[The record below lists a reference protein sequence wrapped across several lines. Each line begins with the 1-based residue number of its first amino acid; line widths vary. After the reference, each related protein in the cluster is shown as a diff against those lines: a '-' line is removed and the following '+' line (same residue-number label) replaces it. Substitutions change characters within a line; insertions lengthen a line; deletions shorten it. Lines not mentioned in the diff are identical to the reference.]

1 MKNMNNKNKFK
12 LITVLLF
19 VGITIYLV
27 GEFLGFPEYLSVTKY
42 SSSSSQRQPFNE
54 IEEWQKQNNLDLKYI
69 NLTKFEVWRKQ
80 KTTKFILLETTPD
93 HWGGTCGGFAN
104 QIWAFAVMY
113 VWGQQTERYPG
124 YFDKPTFSC
133 DSFKNSPS
141 EIEQTFPVA
150 HRIFASFKPEEV
162 EGDTKFLVNYSINEV
177 IKTKEKYLRI
187 HFPPQIH
194 DLFKN
199 VKNQIKE
206 LYTFSFKIRTIVDE
220 YIEEIFGG
228 DDSHK
233 LCVYTRRGDFGPP
246 SNPRHHPTRKD
257 FTEEST
263 KFVFNEIKQ
272 INKNKEISLIL
283 LGADKKF
290 LSDLNF
296 DGINPK
302 RVFIPKNMPRG
313 QDIYFSTK
321 ICNTLI
327 ITASVST
334 FGWWI
339 GYLLNDIKSQIYF
352 YDDFDDNTIFQ
363 RKDFPPEWIPL
374 KFNLKTKQIIKGH

>member
-1 MKNMNNKNKFK
+1 
-12 LITVLLF
+12 
-19 VGITIYLV
+19 
-27 GEFLGFPEYLSVTKY
+27 
-42 SSSSSQRQPFNE
+42 
-54 IEEWQKQNNLDLKYI
+54 
-69 NLTKFEVWRKQ
+69 
-80 KTTKFILLETTPD
+80 
-93 HWGGTCGGFAN
+93 
-104 QIWAFAVMY
+104 MY

-141 EIEQTFPVA
+141 EMEQTFPVA

-177 IKTKEKYLRI
+177 TKTKEKYLRI
-187 HFPPQIH
+187 HYPPQIH

-206 LYTFSFKIRTIVDE
+206 LYTFSYKIRTIGDE
-220 YIEEIFGG
+220 YIEEIFKD

-246 SNPRHHPTRKD
+246 FNPRHHPSRKD

-363 RKDFPPEWIPL
+363 RKDFPSEWIPL

>member
-1 MKNMNNKNKFK
+1 MWRFAVIYVWGLQLGRYPGIFNNSAWTCDSLN
-12 LITVLLF
+12 L
-19 VGITIYLV
+19 
-27 GEFLGFPEYLSVTKY
+27 P
-42 SSSSSQRQPFNE
+42 NE
-54 IEEWQKQNNLDLKYI
+54 IEE
-69 NLTKFEVWRKQ
+69 
-80 KTTKFILLETTPD
+80 
-93 HWGGTCGGFAN
+93 
-104 QIWAFAVMY
+104 
-113 VWGQQTERYPG
+113 
-124 YFDKPTFSC
+124 
-133 DSFKNSPS
+133 
-141 EIEQTFPVA
+141 TFPVV
-150 HRIFASFKPEEV
+150 HKIFIYFKPNQTENN
-162 EGDTKFLVNYSINEV
+162 TKYQINYDLNEM
-177 IKTKEKYLRI
+177 IKSKEKCLRTPP
-187 HFPPQIH
+187 PPQIH
-194 DLFKN
+194 ELFKN
-199 VKNQIKE
+199 YRNQVRE
-206 LYTFSFKIRTIVDE
+206 LFTFSNKVRTIVDK
-220 YIEEIFGG
+220 YINEIFRN
-228 DDSHK
+228 DSSHK
-233 LCVYTRRGDFGPP
+233 LCVHTRLGDFGTIKWPK
-246 SNPRHHPTRKD
+246 HHPSRKD

-321 ICNTLI
+321 ICNSLI

-363 RKDFPPEWIPL
+363 RKDFPSEWIPL
-374 KFNLKTKQIIKGH
+374 KFNLKTKQIIKEGH

>member
-1 MKNMNNKNKFK
+1 MDIWREN
-12 LITVLLF
+12 
-19 VGITIYLV
+19 
-27 GEFLGFPEYLSVTKY
+27 
-42 SSSSSQRQPFNE
+42 
-54 IEEWQKQNNLDLKYI
+54 
-69 NLTKFEVWRKQ
+69 NLTKF
-80 KTTKFILLETTPD
+80 LLIEIPKD
-93 HWGGTCGGFAN
+93 WNGECGGFAN
-104 QIWAFAVMY
+104 QMWRFAVIY
-113 VWGQQTERYPG
+113 VWGLQLGRYPG
-124 YFDKPTFSC
+124 IFNNSAWTC
-133 DSFKNSPS
+133 DSLNLPN
-141 EIEQTFPVA
+141 EIEETFPVV
-150 HRIFASFKPEEV
+150 HKIFIYFKPNQIENN
-162 EGDTKFLVNYSINEV
+162 TKYQTNYDLNEM
-177 IKTKEKYLRI
+177 IKIKEKYLKI
-187 HFPPQIH
+187 LPPPQIH
-194 DLFKN
+194 KLFKDFR
-199 VKNQIKE
+199 NQVRE
-206 LYTFSFKIRTIVDE
+206 LFSFSNKVRTIVDK
-220 YIEEIFGG
+220 YINEIFRN
-228 DDSHK
+228 DSSHK
-233 LCVYTRRGDFGPP
+233 LCVHTRLGDFGTIKW
-246 SNPRHHPTRKD
+246 PRHHPSRKD

-263 KFVFNEIKQ
+263 KFVFNEIKEKL
-272 INKNKEISLIL
+272 KNKEISLIL

-374 KFNLKTKQIIKGH
+374 KFNLKTKQIKY